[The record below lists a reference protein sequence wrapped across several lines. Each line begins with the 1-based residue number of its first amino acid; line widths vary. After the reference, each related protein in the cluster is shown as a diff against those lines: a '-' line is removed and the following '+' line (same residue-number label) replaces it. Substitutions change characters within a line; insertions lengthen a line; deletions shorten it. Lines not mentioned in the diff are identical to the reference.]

1 MLGLE
6 INEMAHQKGVLR
18 TPVFLRQIGFTVR
31 ESRTLTQ
38 KVGILLIK
46 ETTIQRLCEA
56 FVCTPNNLFRW
67 YGNGDH
73 HLSQLNISATINPI
87 AFLHN
92 MNQQDVEHLLERAEQ
107 AFTKAQLST
116 VQGQGRIRLNV
127 NRLVAQRLVQKP
139 QVYLRSKGFTETE
152 TRNLLAA
159 DRISVKVKMLER
171 LCIVF
176 QCLPND
182 LFDWE
187 GSEEHYLNALRKR
200 PAPDL
205 KTLLSK
211 LPPEKVQELL
221 RQLS

>member
-1 MLGLE
+1 
-6 INEMAHQKGVLR
+6 
-18 TPVFLRQIGFTVR
+18 
-31 ESRTLTQ
+31 
-38 KVGILLIK
+38 
-46 ETTIQRLCEA
+46 
-56 FVCTPNNLFRW
+56 
-67 YGNGDH
+67 
-73 HLSQLNISATINPI
+73 
-87 AFLHN
+87 